1 MLRSSSVRGLLTAL
15 ALVVC
20 IPAVSWAQQAT
31 EDDVYVVQ
39 PGDTCGS
46 VARKVFGDATLGSA
60 KLHALNKMGAPPHTL
75 KPGTVLRIKGDPDA
89 RLTFIRPEVNAR
101 RAGKV
106 EWRQANT
113 GQGLWRLDS
122 VNTLREAGAEVTF
135 RDLTRLQM
143 NENALVVIYG
153 QYPQATD
160 KVKKSGAVELL
171 QGELSVSLAELR
183 GEPVD
188 VKMPAASVAA
198 RSKDAL
204 VGVDAQQMSRVSVY
218 DGQAEVS
225 AQGQSVQ
232 VPKDHGTRVE
242 KGKVPEKPRPL
253 PEAPAWAGGVRS
265 VRVLLDDKG
274 VDEELAWAPVKE
286 AASYRV
292 ELARD
297 ERFNDKVHG
306 ETVPA
311 GQESLK
317 SVARALA
324 PGRYFA
330 RVRAVDAAGLVG
342 KASAVRLVEVL
353 RVKTERGSVGPQGI
367 QGALGVDFA
376 VEGAESLDF
385 RLDGAPTT
393 HPVRVEGVG
402 THTVELLPRGVPDAR
417 PEKLT
422 LTVLPPRVDVDLQP
436 VADAFQVKVRV
447 FDEQGKPLAGPF
459 PELKL
464 RGLYGTQVEEP
475 RRQSDG
481 SLLARAVP
489 GSHEGERLAALEA
502 LWGDM
507 PVQQVK
513 SQAQAQARSQGQV
526 VPVEQVQAPAPVV
539 EAPAPIIRPS
549 EKEAS
554 LMPLLGAPAGG
565 LVEAA
570 PLPTAFLPRAWLFEL
585 RVQPELGSAGVDL
598 ARGRTTF
605 AMEGRV
611 SERVALGATLA
622 MRPGGGGGDATGT
635 PLATAVSASLSGR
648 VRLTDSPSFR
658 LLLSFDGTLAGSAFD
673 EEARGLRLR
682 PALLAGTRWGRWAL
696 STSQGYA
703 LRPGTARASWD
714 SSYQAW
720 FLPIPRLALGAELD
734 SMMDATP
741 RAPGPVGYAAGVGAR
756 LTLGGFELGTS
767 VRRGFGP
774 EGAGVWG
781 GWSGQ
786 VTLGWSGVRPAQPQ

>member
-1 MLRSSSVRGLLTAL
+1 MLAVVACIP
-15 ALVVC
+15 AVC
-20 IPAVSWAQQAT
+20 IPAVSWAQAVAD
-31 EDDVYVVQ
+31 DDVYVVQ

-46 VARKVFGDATLGSA
+46 VARKVFGDATVGSA
-60 KLHALNKMGAPPHTL
+60 KLHALNKMGPPPHVL
-75 KPGTVLRIKGDPDA
+75 KPGSVLRIKGDPDA
-89 RLTFIRPEVNAR
+89 RLTFVRPEVNAK

-153 QYPQATD
+153 QAAQATD

-171 QGELSVSLAELR
+171 QGELNVSLAELR
-183 GEPVD
+183 GEPVG
-188 VKMPAASVAA
+188 VTMPAGSVAA
-198 RSKDAL
+198 RSKNVL

-253 PEAPAWAGGVRS
+253 PEAPAWAGGERS

-274 VDEELAWAPVKE
+274 VDEELAWAPVKD

-306 ETVPA
+306 ETVQA

-317 SVARALA
+317 SVAHALA

-330 RVRAVDAAGLVG
+330 RVRAVDASGLVG
-342 KASAVRLVEVL
+342 KASPVRLVEVL
-353 RVKTERGSVGPQGI
+353 RVKTERGSVGPRGI
-367 QGALGVDFA
+367 RGTLGVDFA

-393 HPVRVEGVG
+393 HPVHVETVG
-402 THTVELLPRGVPDAR
+402 SHTVELLPRGVPGAR

-422 LTVLPPRVDVDLQP
+422 LLVLPPRVDADLQP
-436 VADAFQVKVRV
+436 VADAFQVKLRV
-447 FDEQGKPLAGPF
+447 FDEQGKPLPGPF
-459 PELKL
+459 PALTL
-464 RGLYGTQVEEP
+464 RGLSGTQVEEL
-475 RRQSDG
+475 RRQADG

-489 GSHEGERLAALEA
+489 GTRDGERLAALEV
-502 LWGDM
+502 LWDGT

-513 SQAQAQARSQGQV
+513 SEAQAA
-526 VPVEQVQAPAPVV
+526 PVQQEAPAPVA
-539 EAPAPIIRPS
+539 EAPAPPS
-549 EKEAS
+549 VKPAADEAA
-554 LMPLLGAPAGG
+554 LMPMLGAPAGG

-570 PLPTAFLPRAWLFEL
+570 PLSTAFLPRAWLFEL
-585 RVQPELGSAGVDL
+585 RAQPELSSSGMDL
-598 ARGRTTF
+598 ARGRTTL
-605 AMEGRV
+605 AVEGRV
-611 SERVALGATLA
+611 SERVALGAAVA
-622 MRPGGGGGDATGT
+622 MRPGGLLGEGA
-635 PLATAVSASLSGR
+635 PATALSTSVSAR
-648 VRLTDSPSFR
+648 VRLTDSPAFR
-658 LLLSFDGTLAGSAFD
+658 MLLSFDGTLAGSAFD
-673 EEARGLRLR
+673 AEARGLRLR
-682 PALLAGTRWGRWAL
+682 PALMAGTRWGRWAF

-703 LRPGTARASWD
+703 LRPGGARASWD

-734 SMMDATP
+734 SLMDATP
-741 RAPGPVGYAAGVGAR
+741 REPGPVGFAAGAGAR
-756 LTLGGFELGTS
+756 FTLGGFELGTS

-786 VTLGWSGVRPAQPQ
+786 LTLGWSGLRPAQPQ